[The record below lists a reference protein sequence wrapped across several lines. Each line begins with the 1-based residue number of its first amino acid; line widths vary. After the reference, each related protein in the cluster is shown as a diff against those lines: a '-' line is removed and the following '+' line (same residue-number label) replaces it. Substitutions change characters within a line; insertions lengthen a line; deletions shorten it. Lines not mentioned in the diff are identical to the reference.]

1 MFLTLFFLRAC
12 LFVPPMVKDAASGF
26 RLDPT
31 GALSRVVPNVV
42 VVTGE
47 LAEEVAMDAPNRKGI
62 ATEDTEGVT
71 VDVAVIG
78 DANGTFCDLDGSP
91 DGIDTVTTFGEAFA
105 KEVAGTEEDV
115 DKSPVSVDVEDADIT
130 VEVGSVDS
138 KS

>member
-1 MFLTLFFLRAC
+1 M
-12 LFVPPMVKDAASGF
+12 
-26 RLDPT
+26 
-31 GALSRVVPNVV
+31 SRVVPNVV

-62 ATEDTEGVT
+62 PTEDTEGVA
-71 VDVAVIG
+71 VAVEVAVIG
-78 DANGTFCDLDGSP
+78 DANGTFCDLDG
-91 DGIDTVTTFGEAFA
+91 IDSVTTFGEAFA

>member
-1 MFLTLFFLRAC
+1 
-12 LFVPPMVKDAASGF
+12 MVKDAASGF

-62 ATEDTEGVT
+62 ATEDTEGVA
-71 VDVAVIG
+71 VAVEVAVIG